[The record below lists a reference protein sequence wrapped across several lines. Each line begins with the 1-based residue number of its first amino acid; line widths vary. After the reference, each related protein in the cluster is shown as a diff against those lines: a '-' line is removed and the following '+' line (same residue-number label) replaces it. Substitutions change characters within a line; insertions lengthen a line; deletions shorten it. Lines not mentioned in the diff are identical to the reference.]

1 MHTDCSKKTCLK
13 RRVSRLS
20 RMIICFAL
28 CVSFVICL
36 FPQTAYAGKLHTM
49 EFTMAGFVQY
59 GYGNNQKD
67 SDKGSDIESI
77 YQYETA
83 ENIDE
88 VINICKKYSNKS
100 TTTGVRNQIDWMNQL
115 YVTAV
120 QDFNA
125 KLDLGDTLLIALL
138 NHSDINTTLMT
149 SPYSMDDINRVLAK
163 QIADGKEG
171 YVDIDAIAKA
181 TGLSVQDVSDIL
193 KRIAS
198 GSITEKT
205 ISTGKNSSQHTNR
218 GPYLKIQAQKQEK
231 VFNYLKQEVER
242 MTGDSDALE
251 LLYNDLGA
259 GYVNNLLAG
268 TEIDQYRVMLYK
280 EHLAK
285 TLDSTIE
292 SVDVNSLADDISK
305 TGAYKVTKK
314 TRSALS
320 KVYKYVTNAAN
331 ESLSDELKSFFDKA
345 LENGVFSESE
355 AREYLILSGEY
366 EKGEH
371 GIGTAAK
378 QLSKGYKYL
387 QKLDTAIEV
396 SGKVFDTVDK
406 VKKAEEFIEY
416 WATDYAQQ
424 EIMLEYMVES
434 LSDSGA
440 DMDLMVAAKELQN
453 EYTDKLS
460 GTFDKVYT
468 ELINK
473 GVGTLKSAFPP
484 LGIAESCIS
493 LAGMLTGAD
502 DHVDAIETG
511 LAMQGICKQALEDYE
526 NAVKAV
532 CNGDSSEEAVNRV
545 LTNFEIAR
553 QSLVS
558 YYKAMVQLA
567 ETDAEKNLYSSEL
580 AKLEKAEFGY
590 VTVSVPFGGGGS
602 MGVR

>member
-1 MHTDCSKKTCLK
+1 M
-13 RRVSRLS
+13 
-20 RMIICFAL
+20 
-28 CVSFVICL
+28 
-36 FPQTAYAGKLHTM
+36 FPQTAFAGKFPTIS
-49 EFTMAGFVQY
+49 FTLSGTKNYPNGFDE
-59 GYGNNQKD
+59 D
-67 SDKGSDIESI
+67 SDLESI

-83 ENIDE
+83 ENVDE
-88 VINICKKYSNKS
+88 VINICKKYSNQSK
-100 TTTGVRNQIDWMNQL
+100 TTGVRNQIDWMNQL
-115 YVTAV
+115 YVSAV
-120 QDFNA
+120 QGFNA
-125 KLDLGDTLLIALL
+125 QLDLGDTILIALL

-163 QIADGKEG
+163 QIADGKEE

-181 TGLSVQDVSDIL
+181 TGLSIQDVSDII

-218 GPYLKIQAQKQEK
+218 GPYLKNQAQKQEK
-231 VFNYLKQEVER
+231 VFIYLKQEVER
-242 MTGDSDALE
+242 MTGDPDALE
-251 LLYNDLGA
+251 LLCNDLGA

-305 TGAYKVTKK
+305 TETYKVTKK

-320 KVYKYVTNAAN
+320 KVYKYVTNAEN
-331 ESLSDELKSFFDKA
+331 ESLPEELKSFLDKS
-345 LENGVFSESE
+345 LENGVLSESE

-366 EKGEH
+366 EKGEY
-371 GIGTAAK
+371 GIGAAAK
-378 QLSKGYKYL
+378 QLAKGYKHL
-387 QKLDTAIEV
+387 QKLDSALEV

-406 VKKAEEFIEY
+406 IKKAEDFIEY

-434 LSDSGA
+434 LSNSGA

-473 GVGTLKSAFPP
+473 GVGTFKSAFPP

-493 LAGMLTGAD
+493 LTGMLTGAD

-511 LAMQGICKQALEDYE
+511 LAMQGICKQALEDYK
-526 NAVKAV
+526 NAVIAV
-532 CNGDSSEEAVNRV
+532 SKGDSSEEAVNRV

-558 YYKAMVQLA
+558 YYESMVELA
-567 ETDAEKNLYSSEL
+567 ETDAEKNLYSIEL
-580 AKLEKAEFGY
+580 AKLEKAKFGY
-590 VTVSVPFGGGGS
+590 VTVTVPFGGGG
-602 MGVR
+602 GTGGR